1 MMTEHYVMPRLTILS
16 VRLESGFAE
25 SANWDA
31 GAKGDPSF
39 EDGGSYDV

>member
-1 MMTEHYVMPRLTILS
+1 MTNENYVMPRLTMLR
-16 VRLESGFAE
+16 VNLESGFAE